1 MIPDAAW
8 SHDRSPC
15 ESAHLNAWTLD
26 LTALRSGG
34 ELRFDLSR
42 AQLIVAESIA
52 SGPLPDAK
60 IIDVV
65 VVGNGDSIPQLH
77 VTLRL
82 GVDFIMDHWA
92 YYGYT
97 IAATAIKQL
106 AGKPIQV
113 PPPGTPAPAMRQVP
127 ILPLDDFGQKPFH
140 GSDDPGGRTRMPR
153 RRWTQNRLPRRHG

>member
-1 MIPDAAW
+1 MIHDAAW
-8 SHDRSPC
+8 PHDRSPG

-77 VTLRL
+77 LTLRL
-82 GVDFIMDHWA
+82 GVDFIMASALPGDLDST
-92 YYGYT
+92 T
-97 IAATAIKQL
+97 ITRTQS
-106 AGKPIQV
+106 V
-113 PPPGTPAPAMRQVP
+113 S
-127 ILPLDDFGQKPFH
+127 ILG
-140 GSDDPGGRTRMPR
+140 
-153 RRWTQNRLPRRHG
+153 

>member
-1 MIPDAAW
+1 MLFPAGFLVMIVLGAIVIDVSLSQVRARELEAVASSAANDALGA
-8 SHDRSPC
+8 
-15 ESAHLNAWTLD
+15 LD

-77 VTLRL
+77 LTLRL
-82 GVDFIMDHWA
+82 GVDFIMASALPGDLDST
-92 YYGYT
+92 T
-97 IAATAIKQL
+97 ITRTQS
-106 AGKPIQV
+106 V
-113 PPPGTPAPAMRQVP
+113 S
-127 ILPLDDFGQKPFH
+127 ILG
-140 GSDDPGGRTRMPR
+140 
-153 RRWTQNRLPRRHG
+153 

>member
-1 MIPDAAW
+1 MLRSDRGSVIMLFPAGFLVMIVLGAIVIDVSLSQVARELEAVASSAANDALGA
-8 SHDRSPC
+8 
-15 ESAHLNAWTLD
+15 LD

-82 GVDFIMDHWA
+82 GVDFIMASALPGDLDFT
-92 YYGYT
+92 T
-97 IAATAIKQL
+97 ITRTQS
-106 AGKPIQV
+106 V
-113 PPPGTPAPAMRQVP
+113 S
-127 ILPLDDFGQKPFH
+127 IL
-140 GSDDPGGRTRMPR
+140 S
-153 RRWTQNRLPRRHG
+153 